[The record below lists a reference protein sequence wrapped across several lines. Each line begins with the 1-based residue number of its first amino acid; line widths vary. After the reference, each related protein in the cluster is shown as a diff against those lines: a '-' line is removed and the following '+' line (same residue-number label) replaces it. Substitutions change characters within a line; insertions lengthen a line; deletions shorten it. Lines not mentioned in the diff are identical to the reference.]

1 MDDVVGNDITRN
13 RSRFKA
19 TGDSLPGTAAAV
31 IDVVQVL
38 ARYAEFAGE
47 IALALLSLELLH
59 EAQEFV
65 DIHHRVRHFV
75 FVPPHRG
82 TSQGNNS
89 ALIEDSP

>member
-1 MDDVVGNDITRN
+1 MDDVI
-13 RSRFKA
+13 
-19 TGDSLPGTAAAV
+19 GDDVAGGRGRGQGLDDWFPWRTAAV
-31 IDVVQVL
+31 VDVVQVL
-38 ARYAEFAGE
+38 ARYAEVAGE

-75 FVPPHRG
+75 FVPSHRG

-89 ALIEDSP
+89 ALREDSA